1 MKNILYQESIV
12 EIKHLFR
19 MMRNTLLALFV
30 FAGTAFATESYSQ
43 TMKVTVVADN
53 MSTGKVISE
62 IEKQTDYLFVYNV
75 NEVNLKRNVKVNAQ
89 NKSVA
94 EVLNKVFEGTDIY
107 YAMEGKNI
115 MLMSKAKDGEVAQQA
130 NKVTGIVKDT
140 NGEPIIGANV
150 TVKGQSIGTI
160 TDIDGRFVLDAPKN
174 AVLQITYIGYV
185 SQEVK
190 VGSQK
195 ELNIILKEDTKTLDE
210 VVVIGYGS
218 MRKKDLTGAV
228 VQINPNKVAD
238 THPTNV
244 QELLRGTAGLQ
255 IGYDTSAK
263 GGGSIQLRGQ
273 NSVYTDGDH
282 NAPLIVLDGMVF
294 YGELSEINPNDIS
307 QIDVLKDASSTAIYG
322 AKAACGVIIIT
333 TKKGKVGKPV
343 INISTS
349 LGLDTK
355 SDFRSVYDAMG
366 YMKFREDWYK
376 TTTLGFDEKGNYS
389 YYAIGDKGVGYY
401 DSPDNLLQYGMNIDQ
416 WKALSTSSDGESLQ
430 SIYARRLGLDESSN
444 VYNNYLLGKTVNW
457 EDQVFRTG
465 IRQDYNA
472 NISGASDRIN
482 YYISFGYLKNQGVLY
497 GDDYKSFRSNLKV
510 NGKVTDWLE
519 IGANINVQDRSDGTQ
534 SINLE
539 TEQNML
545 STTTMLRLS
554 PYASLYDEDGSY
566 IQYPMDSDIKRGY
579 NYWFSNQYNDLEKG
593 YTIFNTVFNSRIKLP
608 FNITYDFNIAPRYQ
622 FFYDRYFMSADYPDS
637 NVRDRGVNRGWAKR
651 FDWSLNNTITWDY
664 TFKDVHHFMVT
675 LVQEAEERRY
685 WSDNIKARNIQP
697 SDALGF
703 HNTQN
708 ATLEDSSFGTDDTHE
723 TACALLGRLF
733 YSYDNRYLFT
743 GSVRRDGYSAFGS
756 SNPYATFPSF
766 SVAWNFSNE
775 KFVNLPWL
783 NTGKLRFS
791 WGKNGNRSLAN
802 SYLSL
807 ANLGAGL
814 GATMNYLN
822 PDGSVATDMKYLMM
836 DRLANPGL
844 QWEKTES
851 FNIGLDFAVL
861 DNRLS
866 GSIDY
871 YFKKTHDM
879 IMSQRL
885 PNFSGFSSI
894 YTNLGEIQNT
904 GVELSFSSVNIDRPN
919 FRWTS
924 TLNFSFNANKINH
937 LYYEYE
943 DVIDNTGNV
952 IGKKEMDDKTNGWFI
967 GKAIDEI
974 WDFKVE
980 GIWQVD
986 EAEKASLV
994 GQRPGDPKVSNIY
1007 TADDIINED
1016 GTRTPVYNDRDKV
1029 FQGKK
1034 TPPIYWNLRN
1044 NFTIWKNLDIYF
1056 SLYSYMGHK
1065 SKSVNYLNQ
1074 LNQASSVTYAF
1085 NNFKGGYWLP
1095 ENPTNKYARLD
1106 ALGPSGAT
1114 APAKVYNR
1122 SFIRLDNISLG
1133 YTLPQKWT
1141 RKFLIDRIRV
1151 TASIR
1156 NIAVFTNDWEYG
1168 DPETGGLATRTYNFG
1183 LNFTL

>member
-519 IGANINVQDRSDGTQ
+519 IGANINFQDRSDGTQ

-885 PNFSGFSSI
+885 PNLQVLVLF
-894 YTNLGEIQNT
+894 IQ
-904 GVELSFSSVNIDRPN
+904 I
-919 FRWTS
+919 
-924 TLNFSFNANKINH
+924 
-937 LYYEYE
+937 
-943 DVIDNTGNV
+943 
-952 IGKKEMDDKTNGWFI
+952 
-967 GKAIDEI
+967 
-974 WDFKVE
+974 
-980 GIWQVD
+980 
-986 EAEKASLV
+986 
-994 GQRPGDPKVSNIY
+994 
-1007 TADDIINED
+1007 
-1016 GTRTPVYNDRDKV
+1016 
-1029 FQGKK
+1029 
-1034 TPPIYWNLRN
+1034 
-1044 NFTIWKNLDIYF
+1044 
-1056 SLYSYMGHK
+1056 
-1065 SKSVNYLNQ
+1065 
-1074 LNQASSVTYAF
+1074 
-1085 NNFKGGYWLP
+1085 
-1095 ENPTNKYARLD
+1095 
-1106 ALGPSGAT
+1106 
-1114 APAKVYNR
+1114 
-1122 SFIRLDNISLG
+1122 
-1133 YTLPQKWT
+1133 
-1141 RKFLIDRIRV
+1141 
-1151 TASIR
+1151 
-1156 NIAVFTNDWEYG
+1156 
-1168 DPETGGLATRTYNFG
+1168 
-1183 LNFTL
+1183 